1 MRWDLGEENRVRN
14 SRHVCTE
21 VTIPLHMKVY
31 GKNTINVSGT
41 ADFQHGFKV
50 GNFNSFQDKSTWRVC
65 FAPSLVLQLLKNKL
79 ERGVVQVTRCFFLLC
94 PEKRPVSFLSWWK
107 QNNLDG
113 PNWCLGNLRNSFQSP
128 RGILISDVLGTSSEQ
143 IIWID

>member
-1 MRWDLGEENRVRN
+1 MRWDLGEENRVQN

-21 VTIPLHMKVY
+21 MTIPLHVKIY
-31 GKNTINVSGT
+31 GKNTINISGT
-41 ADFQHGFKV
+41 ADFQHCFKV

-79 ERGVVQVTRCFFLLC
+79 ERGVVQVTRCFFLLY
-94 PEKRPVSFLSWWK
+94 PEKRPASFFSWWK

-113 PNWCLGNLRNSFQSP
+113 PNWCLGNLRDSFQSP